1 MTIQL
6 MQGEYS
12 PADTLDL
19 ITQMIHVKIKYHEK
33 KMIQQNNERNIK
45 MQENIIRQL
54 QKDLF
59 EARKKM
65 EKESSNISIESQINF
80 INY

>member
-65 EKESSNISIESQINF
+65 EKENSNINIESQINF

>member
-1 MTIQL
+1 

-33 KMIQQNNERNIK
+33 KMMQHNNEKDTK
-45 MQENIIRQL
+45 MRENNIRQL

-80 INY
+80 ID

>member
-1 MTIQL
+1 

>member
-6 MQGEYS
+6 MQGDYS

-33 KMIQQNNERNIK
+33 KMMQQNNEKNIK
-45 MQENIIRQL
+45 MQETIIRQL

-65 EKESSNISIESQINF
+65 EKESSNIIIESQINF
-80 INY
+80 ISY

>member
-33 KMIQQNNERNIK
+33 KMMKQNNEKNIK

>member
-1 MTIQL
+1 MIIQL

-33 KMIQQNNERNIK
+33 KMMKQNNETNIK

-59 EARKKM
+59 ELRNSI
-65 EKESSNISIESQINF
+65 EKNSKNISIESKINL
-80 INY
+80 NP

>member
-1 MTIQL
+1 

-65 EKESSNISIESQINF
+65 EKENSNINIESQINF

>member
-33 KMIQQNNERNIK
+33 KMIQQNNEKNIK

-65 EKESSNISIESQINF
+65 EKENSNINIESQINF

>member
-33 KMIQQNNERNIK
+33 KMMQQNNERNIK

-65 EKESSNISIESQINF
+65 EKENSNINIESQINF

>member
-1 MTIQL
+1 MIIQL

-33 KMIQQNNERNIK
+33 KMLKQNNETNIK

-59 EARKKM
+59 ELRNSI
-65 EKESSNISIESQINF
+65 EKNSKNISIESKINL
-80 INY
+80 NP